1 MTRKIEAAAL
11 AALLTGLTACD
22 YVQQGDLKED
32 REDRHYQAAMSDY
45 GAGRIDAAMAGFE
58 KAIKANPGNASARFQ
73 LACLLQ
79 DRRQDYLGA
88 ICNYREYI
96 RMEPSSEKV
105 RMARD
110 RAALCEKQLAMEMA
124 KKHNLS
130 DVAAAAKAEEEA
142 KKALADYS
150 RRLEESEK
158 RVSSLESE
166 NESLKSENV
175 RLRRMIA
182 TVGEDSSTRR
192 MRVEDARELLDDD
205 EGDRLKVSP
214 EAKALFAI
222 EEEEDNAPD
231 IAAGARA
238 ASAGESESGSAVL
251 RRDDGGQQYSGP
263 SLVEMSKSRPQRQND
278 ASEPPHEVRPEF
290 YVVQEGDTLYRIAL
304 RFYGRRDAW
313 KKIQEANRAV
323 ISSDAR
329 IKVGQKIRLP

>member
-11 AALLTGLTACD
+11 AVLLAGLTACD

-32 REDRHYQAAMSDY
+32 RADRHYQAAMSDY
-45 GAGRIDAAMAGFE
+45 GAGRIDAALEGFE

-110 RAALCEKQLAMEMA
+110 RAVLCEKQLAMEMA
-124 KKHNLS
+124 KKHNLA
-130 DVAAAAKAEEEA
+130 DVAAAAKAEEAA
-142 KKALADYS
+142 KKSLADYT
-150 RRLEESEK
+150 RRLAESEK
-158 RVSSLESE
+158 KAAALASD
-166 NESLKSENV
+166 NEMLKSENV
-175 RLRRMIA
+175 RLRRMLA
-182 TVGEDSSTRR
+182 SLGEDSSPLGTR
-192 MRVEDARELLDDD
+192 VADVKGLLEDDD
-205 EGDRLKVSP
+205 DDDVGDRLRVTP

-222 EEEEDNAPD
+222 EEEEDAQE

-238 ASAGESESGSAVL
+238 ASAAEGSSLL
-251 RRDDGGQQYSGP
+251 RRDGDSQYSGP
-263 SLVEMSKSRPQRQND
+263 TFAEMAKARSGQQKD
-278 ASEPPHEVRPEF
+278 ASEPPHETRPEF

-313 KKIQEANRAV
+313 KRIQEANRAV

>member
-1 MTRKIEAAAL
+1 MTRKIENAAL
-11 AALLTGLTACD
+11 AALLASLTACD
-22 YVQQGDLKED
+22 YVQQNELKED
-32 REDRHYQAAMSDY
+32 RADRHYQAAMSDY
-45 GAGRIDAAMAGFE
+45 GAGRIDAAAAGFE

-96 RMEPSSEKV
+96 RMEPSSDKV

-124 KKHNLS
+124 KKHNLA
-130 DVAAAAKAEEEA
+130 DVVAAAKAEEEA
-142 KKALADYS
+142 KKAVADCS
-150 RRLEESEK
+150 RRLAESEK
-158 RVSSLESE
+158 RAAGLAAE
-166 NESLKSENV
+166 NETLKSENV

-182 TVGEDSSTRR
+182 TVGEDSSPRR
-192 MRVEDARELLDDD
+192 MRVEDAKSLLDED

-214 EAKALFAI
+214 EAKALFAA
-222 EEEEDNAPD
+222 EEEDDAPD
-231 IAAGARA
+231 VATGARA
-238 ASAGESESGSAVL
+238 ASAGESAEGSAIL
-251 RRDDGGQQYSGP
+251 RRDGDAKYSGP
-263 SLVEMSKSRPQRQND
+263 SLADLAKSRPGQQKD
-278 ASEPPHEVRPEF
+278 ASEPPHEDRPEF

-313 KKIQEANRAV
+313 KRIQEANRAV

>member
-1 MTRKIEAAAL
+1 MTRTIEAAAL
-11 AALLTGLTACD
+11 LALLAALSGCD
-22 YVQQGDLKED
+22 YIQQGDLKED
-32 REDRHYQAAMSDY
+32 RADRHYQSAMSDY
-45 GAGRIDAAMAGFE
+45 GAGRIDAAMSGFE

-105 RMARD
+105 KMARD
-110 RAALCEKQLAMEMA
+110 RAALCERQLAMEMA

-130 DVAAAAKAEEEA
+130 DVAAAAKAEEAA
-142 KKALADYS
+142 KKSLADYS

-158 RVSSLESE
+158 RASALASE

-182 TVGEDSSTRR
+182 TVGEDSAPRR
-192 MRVEDARELLDDD
+192 MRVEDAKNLLDDD
-205 EGDRLKVSP
+205 EGDRLRVSP

-222 EEEEDNAPD
+222 EDEEDAPD
-231 IAAGARA
+231 IATGARA
-238 ASAGESESGSAVL
+238 ASAGESADGPAIL
-251 RRDDGGQQYSGP
+251 RRDDGEPQYSGP
-263 SLVEMSKSRPQRQND
+263 SLVEMSRSRPLRQKD
-278 ASEPPHEVRPEF
+278 ASEPPHEDRPEF

-313 KKIQEANRAV
+313 KKIQGANRAV